1 MSDFIIQIG
10 ERVSPKHIGQKLQN
24 RPGIE
29 DRPARIWQFK
39 WGSVIIQAPPGRGYE
54 PFEKDGVIYACIG
67 RPRILGFEHEKS
79 GVAGFCRKIAVAW
92 ENDAVDDLLES
103 LTGMFVLAAIYKNG
117 FSIVTDLLGSQP
129 IYQATERSEHITCVG
144 SSADIVAKVTNQ
156 SNEIDLASIGEFIV
170 FDQITFP
177 YTTYHHV
184 TEIEPAAVHTWQIDN
199 GEIRTRQK
207 IYWRPVEPDV
217 WAGRGEIADDLESA
231 IRSAAQEISRGASHL
246 AVTLSG
252 GRDSRTVLAA
262 LKPYGVEAA
271 LTYCSRE
278 NRETEIAAQVA
289 KAAGVDHVLVR
300 RDPHFYGTLLER
312 TMNLVGSEVHGEA
325 VGFAISDAG
334 MGKRYDVIV
343 GGYLSDTL
351 LKDHFMPHA
360 QREKFRHK
368 SMRERLRQLVFR
380 PRHADGLGTVWSASL
395 DLLCPEIREQVVQRR
410 RDRLNYIASIRPES
424 AAEWQG
430 FWPVSR
436 QHDVGAA
443 WGNSRLFCSDELFY
457 FRRIIE
463 VAARLSPRDRYAG
476 TAAHDTFNRVCGTLN
491 TLRNA
496 NTGVAANA
504 DHREEGKYFNRLR
517 RTGQLSEFRSLPA
530 SDTPW
535 NDVQHSWAD
544 SKMLLLHSP
553 DWLRYRDEVLHSDA
567 LDILNSIVSADSCD
581 QIRQFTLQ
589 HDPRVN
595 MALIQMGLRIKRN
608 LPQDRT

>member
-10 ERVSPKHIGQKLQN
+10 ERVSPKHIAQILQD
-24 RPGIE
+24 RPGME

-39 WGSVIIQAPPGRGYE
+39 WGSVVIQAPPGRGYE

-67 RPRILGFEHEKS
+67 RPRIMGFEHEKS
-79 GVAGFCRKIAVAW
+79 GVAGFGRKVAEAW
-92 ENDAVDDLLES
+92 ENDAVDGLLET
-103 LTGMFVLAAIYKNG
+103 LTGMFVLAVIGSNG
-117 FSIVTDLLGSQP
+117 FSIVTDILGSQP
-129 IYQATERSEHITCVG
+129 VYQAKGRSEQVTCLG
-144 SSADIVAKVTNQ
+144 SLADIVANVTNQ
-156 SNEIDLASIGEFIV
+156 RNDIDLASVGEFIV

-177 YTTYHHV
+177 YTTYRQV
-184 TEIEPAAVHTWQIDN
+184 LEIEPATVHTWQHDV
-199 GEIRTRQK
+199 GEMRTKQET
-207 IYWRPVEPDV
+207 YWRPVEPGV
-217 WAGRGEIADDLESA
+217 WPSLGEITDDLESA
-231 IRSAAQEISRGASHL
+231 IRSAAQEISRGAAHI

-300 RDPHFYGTLLER
+300 RNPHFYGELLQR

-325 VGFAISDAG
+325 VGLAIADAG
-334 MGKRYDVIV
+334 MANRYDVIV

-351 LKDHFMPHA
+351 LKDHFMPQA

-368 SMRERLRQLVFR
+368 SMRERLRQLVAR
-380 PRHADGLGTVWSASL
+380 PRHADESSAQWFASL
-395 DLLCPEIREQVVQRR
+395 DLLCPEIREQVVRR
-410 RDRLNYIASIRPES
+410 RRNRLNHIASIRPET

-436 QHDVGAA
+436 QHDIGAA

-463 VAARLSPRDRYAG
+463 VAARLPPRDRYAG

-491 TLRNA
+491 TLINA
-496 NTGVAANA
+496 NTGVAASAN
-504 DHREEGKYFNRLR
+504 HREEGKYFKKLR

-530 SDTPW
+530 SNTPW

-567 LDILNSIVSADSCD
+567 LGILYSIVSADSHE
-581 QIRQFTLQ
+581 QIHRFTLED
-589 HDPRVN
+589 DPRVN
-595 MALIQMGLRIKRN
+595 MALIQMGLKIRRN
-608 LPQDRT
+608 LP